1 MDLYARVNIL
11 GGRAVR
17 LPRGNVR
24 EAIALD
30 VDPVARA
37 RNWVAQGADHLH
49 IVDLDAAAHGD
60 YRNRELIDRII
71 AGVAAQVQVSG
82 GIRSH
87 VEAARLLDQ
96 GAWRIVMGTAAI
108 EDQNMVWEICRDYP
122 GRIAVAIDVRPDDE
136 VATRGWTRNSG
147 RYLEEVLIE
156 MSSAGVAAFL
166 IAEAGRDAL
175 VEPPNWRMLSD
186 ALAVVDEPVIA
197 AGGVRNLEDLRRLV
211 RMEAAGR
218 QLAGVV
224 VGREVTDGRFTIE
237 EAKQV
242 LAGGGPRRAPGNISQ
257 LRVVLRVPDFPRSV
271 AFYEGVLGFKR
282 VKQWD
287 DGNGL
292 GILLS
297 ASDGGLV
304 ELLGPPPGVSNH
316 GSSPSRV
323 ELVLYVNDVDGWHDH
338 VVGAGVPVAEPP
350 VDHPWGERSFGIEDP
365 DGTTLRVIGL
375 V

>member
-71 AGVAAQVQVSG
+71 AGVAAQVQVAG

-304 ELLGPPPGVSNH
+304 ELLGPPPGASNH
-316 GSSPSRV
+316 GSSPTGV

-338 VVGAGVPVAEPP
+338 VVGAAVPVAKPP
-350 VDHPWGERSFGIEDP
+350 VDHPWGERSFEIEDP
-365 DGTTLRVIGL
+365 DGTTLRFIGL